1 MQSVIFYFDPSK
13 GKVIEISFCSENRQ
27 PGYSARVTQIL
38 CNDYGA
44 AVYLTYRNA
53 ASDWK
58 YLCSTFIYM
67 DKKLYLLDKKE
78 GCKRDSENE
87 RLLNNDMGI
96 VRRTCDGFETV

>member
-1 MQSVIFYFDPSK
+1 
-13 GKVIEISFCSENRQ
+13 
-27 PGYSARVTQIL
+27 
-38 CNDYGA
+38 
-44 AVYLTYRNA
+44 
-53 ASDWK
+53 
-58 YLCSTFIYM
+58 M